1 MLIKSAAAGIK
12 VRDFGFEDIHLKETG
27 DGKGW
32 KITGYGSVFGNKD
45 SYGEV
50 VEPGAFAK
58 SITKIEARKRKL
70 PMLWQHR
77 SGQPIGVWDQMAED
91 SRGLEMEGT
100 LLKGVAL
107 AEEARILA
115 AAGAVT
121 GLSIGYY
128 VRDSSRDEVEKVVRL
143 KELDLEETSLV
154 TFPAN
159 DDARVEGVKMT
170 LAHGGLPSV
179 KDFERLIRSE
189 FGLSKTRAAAVVS
202 SGYAELFRREAGG
215 EQQDD
220 TPNLVKSAIADLRS
234 TLKL

>member
-1 MLIKSAAAGIK
+1 MQIKGAAAAIK
-12 VRDFGFEDIHLKETG
+12 VRDFHLDDLELKETA
-27 DGKGW
+27 DGSGW
-32 KITGYGSVFGNKD
+32 KLTGYGSVFGNKD

-50 VEPGAFAK
+50 VERGAFVK
-58 SITKIEARKRKL
+58 SIAKIKAANRKL

-77 SGQPIGVWDQMAED
+77 SAEPIGVWDAMAED
-91 SRGLEMEGT
+91 ERGLKLEGT
-100 LLKGVAL
+100 LLKGVAK

-115 AAGAVT
+115 KAGAVT

-159 DDARVEGVKMT
+159 DDARVEGVKMQ

-215 EQQDD
+215 EDRND
-220 TPNLVKSAIADLRS
+220 APSDLKAALAEFR
-234 TLKL
+234 LQIKH

>member
-1 MLIKSAAAGIK
+1 MLIKSAAAAIK
-12 VRDFGFEDIHLKETG
+12 VRDFGFEELELKEAAN
-27 DGKGW
+27 GKGW

-50 VEPGAFAK
+50 VERGAFSK
-58 SITKIEARKRKL
+58 SILKISERGRKL

-77 SGQPIGVWDQMAED
+77 SGQPIGVWDRMAED
-91 SRGLEMEGT
+91 SKGLEMEGT

-115 AAGAVT
+115 DAGAVT

-128 VRDSSRDEVEKVVRL
+128 VRDSSRDEVEKVIRL

-159 DDARVEGVKMT
+159 DDARVEGVKMQ
-170 LAHGGLPSV
+170 LARGGLPSV
-179 KDFERLIRSE
+179 KDFESFLRSE
-189 FGLSKTRAAAVVS
+189 FGLSRTRAAAVVS
-202 SGYAELFRREAGG
+202 SGYAKLFQREAGG
-215 EQQDD
+215 EEDHD
-220 TPNLVKSAIADLRS
+220 APNPVKSALADLRAS
-234 TLKL
+234 LKL